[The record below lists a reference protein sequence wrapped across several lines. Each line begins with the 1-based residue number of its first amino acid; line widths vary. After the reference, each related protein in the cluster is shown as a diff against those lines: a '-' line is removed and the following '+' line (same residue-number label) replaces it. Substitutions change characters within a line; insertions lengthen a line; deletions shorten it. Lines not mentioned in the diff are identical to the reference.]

1 MTTSSFQTNKFLA
14 SSSSSSSSPK
24 LSPSEQTL
32 VKRFQGYLNIIDG
45 KRILV
50 ASNANNIAW
59 ANGAWDYYDMP
70 YTTRWSPAYKKKMIA
85 KMYAVEEYYKRSG
98 KSVVTLL
105 TLTGYQDGTAS
116 TNTLGKTNTRE
127 ELFGDSQKK
136 HGLKGGWRL
145 LSNRIAKVCPNL
157 DKIWVIEPHKSGYPH
172 LHVAILGYIPKDIQK
187 RLTRL
192 WSEKYQIGST
202 KHGIDFS
209 VKSIKESIQ
218 SIRNYLMK
226 YIMKGIGGEGMET
239 WTAEEWVYHAIAWKH
254 HHRYFGMSR
263 SISRYCTAHKL
274 RYRYRKYIRN
284 LTLNEYDPGLP
295 NIPVDKIRLIET
307 IKRFKWRNPDDSP
320 PKDKR
325 WFCSFSFKSTS
336 STVRTVTT
344 IQKSHTFNT
353 VTDTFNEITA
363 NLKPDIHIPI
373 IQQINN
379 TIAQQTT
386 HYIDQFIHIVQPKWE
401 LGLQQSEQT
410 TII

>member
-1 MTTSSFQTNKFLA
+1 MKISARHGNKLIRTRRP
-14 SSSSSSSSPK
+14 SSSK
-24 LSPSEQTL
+24 ISPSEKTL
-32 VKRFQGYLNIIDG
+32 VKQFQGYLNSIED

-59 ANGAWDYYDMP
+59 ADGAWDYYDMP
-70 YTTRWSPAYKKKMIA
+70 YTTRWSPRYKKKMIA
-85 KMYAVEEYYKRSG
+85 KMYAVEEYYKQSG

-105 TLTGYQDGTAS
+105 TLTGYQDGTTSINAI
-116 TNTLGKTNTRE
+116 GKTNTRE
-127 ELFGDSQKK
+127 ELFGNSQKK

-145 LSNRIAKVCPNL
+145 LSNLIAKVCPDL

-172 LHVAILGYIPKDIQK
+172 LHVAILGYIHKDMQD

-192 WSEKYQIGST
+192 WSEKYQVGSAE
-202 KHGIDFS
+202 HGIDFS

-226 YIMKGIGGEGMET
+226 YIMKGIGGEGIEK

-254 HHRYFGMSR
+254 QHRYIGMSR

-274 RYRYRKYIRN
+274 RYGYRKYIRN

-295 NIPVDKIRLIET
+295 NIPVDKIGLIET
-307 IKRFKWRNPDDSP
+307 IQRFQWRNPDESP
-320 PKDKR
+320 PPDKR
-325 WFCSFSFKSTS
+325 WFCSFSFNATS
-336 STVRTVTT
+336 STVGTVTP
-344 IQKSHTFNT
+344 IQKSHTFNA
-353 VTDTFNEITA
+353 VTDTFNESAA
-363 NLKPDIHIPI
+363 NLKPAIHIPI

-379 TIAQQTT
+379 TIAKQTA
-386 HYIDQFIHIVQPKWE
+386 HYIEQFIHVDQPQWE
-401 LGLQQSEQT
+401 LGLQQSKQT